1 MKYFKTNNKIAPEI
15 LTKAF
20 PLKESNSILRNSTM
34 LQARSIKTFMY
45 GSETVYQ
52 KHIIHFTNRIKK
64 ILGFLHYSNQKFVN
78 GFQNIVHFV
87 YIKRTYKTL
96 DFCN

>member
-1 MKYFKTNNKIAPEI
+1 MKYFKTNNKVAPEI

-45 GSETVYQ
+45 GSETVSSLGPNISY
-52 KHIIHFTNRIKK
+52 ILPTELKK
-64 ILGFLHYSNQKFVN
+64 Y
-78 GFQNIVHFV
+78 
-87 YIKRTYKTL
+87 
-96 DFCN
+96 